1 MNIVEIIKKIERG
14 GNAVRRMTNKL
25 IIWFGIV
32 SLGLIVSALTVII
45 SVHYWT
51 HTEAGK
57 VPPKTAVL
65 LHAVH
70 HNLVSPDM
78 KAPRF
83 FSSGGTPSF
92 TSKMIEIP
100 VSDGSNIEAKM
111 YQPLAEGPH
120 PLILYYHGGA
130 FMEGYG
136 NIHTHDNIVRSLAAR
151 TDSIVIS
158 VGYRVAPAHPFP
170 TAIEDSYDALVWA
183 EAHADELGG
192 DPANIALVGDSAG
205 GNIATVVSLMARDR
219 KGPTIKAQALLYPL
233 TTFQDIEFDSRM
245 KYDSGY
251 YLLSRHVM
259 MRARDAY
266 TPDQAMW
273 NLAYTSP
280 LEAEHLYKLPPALV
294 ITAEFDPLR
303 DEGEAYAKRLAEH
316 GVPVESIRY
325 NGVMHGF
332 ISFYE
337 VMYRGNHG
345 LVQTARF
352 LRASFDEEPSYQ
364 PYNLQVYNGTD
375 GSIQMRDHVEAYAIG
390 SFLLGKQALSLFDA
404 QQ

>member
-1 MNIVEIIKKIERG
+1 MNKIIKKLTLWMMI
-14 GNAVRRMTNKL
+14 ASLAL
-25 IIWFGIV
+25 IM
-32 SLGLIVSALTVII
+32 SALTVII
-45 SVHYWT
+45 SVHYWSY
-51 HTEAGK
+51 TEAGR

-70 HNLVSPDM
+70 HNLVTPDM
-78 KAPRF
+78 KPPRF
-83 FSSGGTPSF
+83 FSTVGTPSF

-100 VSDGSNIEAKM
+100 VSDGANIEAKM
-111 YQPLAEGPH
+111 YQPLDKGPH
-120 PLILYYHGGA
+120 PIILYYHGGA

-136 NIHTHDNIVRSLAAR
+136 SIKTHDNIVRSLAAR
-151 TDSIVIS
+151 TNSIVIA

-183 EAHADELGG
+183 STHAAELGG
-192 DPANIALVGDSAG
+192 DADNIALVGDSAG
-205 GNIATVVSLMARDR
+205 GNLATVVSLMARDR
-219 KGPTIKAQALLYPL
+219 KGPAIKAQALLYPL

-259 MRARDAY
+259 MRARDTY
-266 TPDQAMW
+266 TPDQSTW
-273 NLAYTSP
+273 QLAYTSP
-280 LEAEHLYKLPPALV
+280 LEADHLYKLPPALV

-303 DEGEAYAKRLAEH
+303 DEGEAYARRLAEH
-316 GVPVESIRY
+316 GVPVKSIRY

-345 LVQTARF
+345 LAQTAQF
-352 LRASFDEEPSYQ
+352 LRSSFEEEPSYQ
-364 PYNLQVYNGTD
+364 PYHLQVYHGANGST
-375 GSIQMRDHVEAYAIG
+375 QMRDQIEAYAIG